1 MTQVA
6 EHIER
11 LVLLLKSDEGPE
23 TVGGSTVAGDRE
35 REDDEDDED
44 NRIEEV

>member
-1 MTQVA
+1 VA

-11 LVLLLKSDEGPE
+11 LVLLLKSDEGSE

-35 REDDEDDED
+35 REDDED

>member
-1 MTQVA
+1 VS

-11 LVLLLKSDEGPE
+11 LVQLIKGTEGSG
-23 TVGGSTVAGDRE
+23 TAGDQVDAPSNVE
-35 REDDEDDED
+35 KKDEDTDDED